1 MTRKVRKTLNIDAS
15 KLKRV
20 QRYLGAETETDAIEQ
35 MLEAFDFE
43 RALAEVLESGK
54 NAFRDYRSPLVR
66 RSRSEK

>member
-1 MTRKVRKTLNIDAS
+1 MTRRVRKTLNIDAG

-20 QRYLGAETETDAIEQ
+20 QRYLGAETETDAIER

-54 NAFRDYRSPLVR
+54 NAFQNYRSPLVQ
-66 RSRSEK
+66 RSRSGK